1 MDSPANVNR
10 KMVIMAERNCEL
22 PDCNP
27 PESEIV
33 RLLEQSH
40 TITVVGLSPKEHR
53 DSNRVARYL
62 INQGYDIIPV
72 NPGQEKLLGRPCYKR
87 VSDVPGKID
96 IVDCFISPSRI
107 PQVVEEAIAVGAAA
121 VWMQIGVVH
130 NEAASRA
137 REAGLQV
144 VMNKCIMVEH
154 KRLKAAS

>member
-1 MDSPANVNR
+1 LPETVNR
-10 KMVIMAERNCEL
+10 KTVIMADTNCEL

-27 PESEIV
+27 PDVDITG
-33 RLLEQSH
+33 LLEQSS
-40 TITVVGLSPKEHR
+40 TIAVVGLSPKEQR

-62 INQGYDIIPV
+62 IAQGYDVIPV
-72 NPGQEKLLGRPCYKR
+72 NPGHEQLLGRPCYRR
-87 VSDVPGKID
+87 VSEIPVKID

-107 PQVVEEAIAVGAAA
+107 PQVAEEAVAADA
-121 VWMQIGVVH
+121 KALWMQIGVVH
-130 NEAASRA
+130 NEAAARA

>member
-1 MDSPANVNR
+1 LDFPGKVNR

-27 PESEIV
+27 PESDIA

-40 TITVVGLSPKEHR
+40 TITVVGLSPKEQR

-62 INQGYDIIPV
+62 MEQEYDVIPV
-72 NPGQEKLLGRPCYKR
+72 NPGQETLLGKRCYKR
-87 VSDVPGKID
+87 VSDVPVHID

-107 PQVVEEAIAVGAAA
+107 PEVVEEAIAVGAAA
-121 VWMQIGVVH
+121 LWMQIGVVH
-130 NEAASRA
+130 NEAAARA